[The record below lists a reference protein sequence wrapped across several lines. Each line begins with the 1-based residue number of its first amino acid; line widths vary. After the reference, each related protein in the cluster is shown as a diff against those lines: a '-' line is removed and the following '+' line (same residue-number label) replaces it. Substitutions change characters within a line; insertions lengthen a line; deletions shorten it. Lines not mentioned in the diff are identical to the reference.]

1 MSKNKTNATSKD
13 TRGNERARWTDDKD
27 ATWLKELYH
36 QVHVL
41 GKRSDS
47 GFKKEAWNAALVKH
61 NGEHRVSYN
70 KDQLKARH
78 NELKKQYS
86 VVSSMLKTSGI
97 GFDVSTCRFSC
108 LDGSWSNFLEGQP
121 ESWAVWESKQFP
133 NYLLCNELWVGTV
146 ATGEYASSSSAPRI
160 QTVAI
165 SDPDDEREAPS
176 LVEDDVVEDNID
188 DEQNDLREGKKRR
201 LAPGGSKSVPR
212 DRESLGSIF
221 LAEIRGMKES
231 GEREVNALA
240 DVLRC
245 IASPKIS
252 KSQEG
257 AAKVLQRELEGIL
270 DDDDLLIG
278 MDVLENPT
286 KASCFLQLS
295 GQLRKK
301 WIVREIKKLQDS

>member
-97 GFDVSTCRFSC
+97 GFD
-108 LDGSWSNFLEGQP
+108 GQP

-133 NYLLCNELWVGTV
+133 NYLLCNELWGGTV

-240 DVLRC
+240 DVLR
-245 IASPKIS
+245 IS

-301 WIVREIKKLQDS
+301 WIVRKIKKLQDS